1 VSTVGGVYRETP
13 PPAALRGLVECAWST
28 TGGPGGRVLPDGCM
42 DLLLSPDGTVSVA
55 GPDTAAFVVTGSAEW
70 TAGVRFHPGALPRL
84 LGVPAVEVRDL
95 RAPVETIAPGPAS
108 LVQPLRSAGASA
120 GSGGRARRRGTARGP
135 AVGDPAATAPDL
147 MLDAVA
153 RLVAEAPE
161 ERETAPW
168 SLPALAHVTRRLGG
182 GARVEDLADEL
193 GWSPRSLTRQCTAVF
208 GYGPATLRRILRF
221 RRAGNLLHAGV
232 APAEVA
238 AVTGYADQPHLA
250 REVKALAGVPASA
263 LRGPE

>member
-1 VSTVGGVYRETP
+1 V
-13 PPAALRGLVECAWST
+13 
-28 TGGPGGRVLPDGCM
+28 
-42 DLLLSPDGTVSVA
+42 
-55 GPDTAAFVVTGSAEW
+55 
-70 TAGVRFHPGALPRL
+70 
-84 LGVPAVEVRDL
+84 
-95 RAPVETIAPGPAS
+95 
-108 LVQPLRSAGASA
+108 
-120 GSGGRARRRGTARGP
+120 
-135 AVGDPAATAPDL
+135 
-147 MLDAVA
+147 
-153 RLVAEAPE
+153 
-161 ERETAPW
+161 
-168 SLPALAHVTRRLGG
+168 HVTRRLGG

-238 AVTGYADQPHLA
+238 ARVGYADQPHLA